1 MEFDSTFE
9 TYDSSFFDDEYMN
22 GDLTSFKP
30 RRILQ
35 TDDSV
40 KNTFIIIFSII
51 GGFFILGA
59 CMCYCQRQS
68 SSVSPN
74 SNMDIHERTA
84 YEEGIQCCIQACFS

>member
-9 TYDSSFFDDEYMN
+9 TYDSSFFDDVYMN

-40 KNTFIIIFSII
+40 KNTFIII
-51 GGFFILGA
+51 L
-59 CMCYCQRQS
+59 
-68 SSVSPN
+68 VL
-74 SNMDIHERTA
+74 
-84 YEEGIQCCIQACFS
+84 